1 MSRFLNNP
9 FWKQYSCLVNNTD
22 FEKKENLLS
31 YFVKF
36 LLNLSHRRKINKW
49 IEYTRLNLV
58 KGELHQN
65 VKRLYCSIQF
75 LII

>member
-1 MSRFLNNP
+1 MSRFLNSP
-9 FWKQYSCLVNNTD
+9 FWKPYNYLVNNTD

-36 LLNLSHRRKINKW
+36 LLNLSHRRKIKKW

-58 KGELHQN
+58 KGKLH
-65 VKRLYCSIQF
+65 
-75 LII
+75 